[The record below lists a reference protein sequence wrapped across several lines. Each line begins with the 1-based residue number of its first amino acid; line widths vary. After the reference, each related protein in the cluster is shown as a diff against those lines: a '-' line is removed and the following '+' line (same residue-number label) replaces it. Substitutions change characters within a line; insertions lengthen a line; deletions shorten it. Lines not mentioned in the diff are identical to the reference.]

1 MEKKID
7 IICVGEVLIDFI
19 GHEINTSINRTKD
32 YHRFLGGSP
41 TNVAVNAARLGLNSV
56 LVATCGQ
63 DGLGEYI
70 VRKLNANNVVTTQI
84 RKSDIEPTSV
94 IFVSKSTGT
103 PDFIPYREADY
114 QIHPSQI
121 PEDLLSTAKIFHT
134 TCFALSKNPARQTIL
149 DSAKKAQALGLQTS
163 IDINF
168 SERIW
173 PDREE
178 AKAVLKEYLSTNPLV
193 KLSEDDCYRLFA
205 ESKTEDYIFEYFHGL
220 GASTICLTKGKDGVV
235 LSDKNF
241 GMFYQ
246 KAQQINDIKDAT
258 GAGDAFW
265 TGFLYARLKN
275 KNFEETIT
283 IAQKLAV
290 LKLRNVGRL
299 PEDINIADYLNT
311 NE

>member
-1 MEKKID
+1 MEKIID
-7 IICVGEVLIDFI
+7 IICAGEVLIDFI
-19 GHEINTSINRTKD
+19 GHEVNTSINRTKD

-41 TNVAVNAARLGLNSV
+41 TNVAVNASRLGLKSA
-56 LVATCGQ
+56 LIATCGQ

-70 VRKLNANNVVTTQI
+70 VRKLKENNVSTTQV
-84 RKSDIEPTSV
+84 KKLEGVPTS
-94 IFVSKSTGT
+94 IILVSKSSGT

-114 QIHPSQI
+114 QIEQNQI
-121 PEDLLSTAKIFHT
+121 TDELLESAKIFHT
-134 TCFALSKNPARQTIL
+134 TCFALSKDPARTTIL
-149 DSAKKAQALGLQTS
+149 EGAKRAKKLGLLTS

-178 AKAVLKEYLSTNPLV
+178 AKVVLKEYLSTNPLV

-205 ESKTEDYIFEYFHGL
+205 ESKTEDFIFEYFHGL

-235 LSDKNF
+235 LSNSDF
-241 GMFYQ
+241 GMFHQ
-246 KAQQINDIKDAT
+246 KALPIEDIKDTT

-265 TGFLYARLKN
+265 TGFLYAQLEN
-275 KNFEETIT
+275 KNLEESIT

-290 LKLRNVGRL
+290 LKLQNVGRL
-299 PEDINIADYLNT
+299 PEGINFKDYLNI
-311 NE
+311 ES

>member
-7 IICVGEVLIDFI
+7 IICAGEVLIDFI

-84 RKSDIEPTSV
+84 RKSDVEPTSV

-114 QIHPSQI
+114 QIHQDQI
-121 PEDLLSTAKIFHT
+121 PDELLANSKIFHT
-134 TCFALSKNPARQTIL
+134 TCFALSKNPARTTIL
-149 DSAKKAQALGLQTS
+149 ESAKKAQSLGVQTS

-178 AKAVLKEYLSTNPLV
+178 AKLVLKEYLSTNPLV

-205 ESKTEDYIFEYFHGL
+205 ESKTEDFIFDYFHEL

-265 TGFLYARLKN
+265 TGFLYARLMN
-275 KNFEETIT
+275 KDFEETIT

-311 NE
+311 K

>member
-1 MEKKID
+1 MEKTID
-7 IICVGEVLIDFI
+7 IICAGEVLIDFI
-19 GHEINTSINRTKD
+19 GHEVNTSINRTKD

-41 TNVAVNAARLGLNSV
+41 TNVAVNAARLGLKSV

-70 VRKLNANNVVTTQI
+70 VRKLKLNNVITSQI
-84 RKSDIEPTSV
+84 RKSDTEPTSV

-114 QIHPSQI
+114 HIKQSQI
-121 PEDLLSTAKIFHT
+121 PEELLQSAKIFHT
-134 TCFALSKNPARQTIL
+134 TCFALSKNPARTTIL
-149 DSAKKAQALGLQTS
+149 ESARKARALGLQTS

-178 AKAVLKEYLSTNPLV
+178 AKQVLKEYLSTNPLV

-205 ESKTEDYIFEYFHGL
+205 TAKTEDYIFEYFHEL

-241 GMFYQ
+241 GMFHQ
-246 KAQQINDIKDAT
+246 KATHIDDIKDTT

-265 TGFLYARLKN
+265 TGFLYGQLLN

-290 LKLRNVGRL
+290 LKLQNVGRL
-299 PEDINIADYLNT
+299 PEGINIQEYLNADS
-311 NE
+311 